1 MSDLNLAP
9 QGAGPLEKMRASVQD
24 DGTVSYALP
33 LGEQTVPL
41 NPLLGARL
49 QLRFE
54 QAIFCTACGRKTN
67 KSFNQGYC
75 YPCFQRLA
83 ACDSCIVSPE
93 KCHFAAGTCRE
104 PDWAERF
111 CMTDHLVY
119 LANSTGL
126 KVGITRVNQV
136 PTRWID
142 QGASAAVL
150 FARTQTRHLA
160 GLVEV
165 ILKAHVAD
173 RTQWQRL
180 LKGPP
185 EPVDLLAARDELWQ
199 RCAPELAALQG
210 AHGLAAVQRV
220 TGPERWSAHYPVLAY
235 PAKVKALAL
244 EKLGTVEGT
253 LEGIKG
259 QYLLLSSGVINIR
272 KYTAHQVSL
281 FTA

>member
-1 MSDLNLAP
+1 MSGELAHRAT
-9 QGAGPLEKMRASVQD
+9 GTLEKMRATVGD
-24 DGTVSYALP
+24 DGTVAYRLP
-33 LGEQTVPL
+33 LGEAEIAL
-41 NPLLGARL
+41 NPLLGQRI

-54 QAIFCTACGRKTN
+54 DAIYCTACGRKTN

-75 YPCFQRLA
+75 YPCFQKLA

-104 PDWAERF
+104 PSWAERF
-111 CMTDHLVY
+111 CMTDHWVY

-126 KVGITRVNQV
+126 KVGITRGNQV
-136 PTRWID
+136 PTRWLD

-150 FARTQTRHLA
+150 FARTATRHLA

-165 ILKAHVAD
+165 ILKAHAAD

-185 EPVDLLAARDELWQ
+185 EPVDLLAAREQLWET
-199 RCAPELAALQG
+199 CADALTGLQQD
-210 AHGLAAVQRV
+210 HGLQAVQRV
-220 TGPERWSAHYPVLAY
+220 TGPELWQAAYPVAAY

-259 QYLLLSSGVINIR
+259 QYLLLTSGVINIR
-272 KYTAHQVSL
+272 KYTAHQVAF
-281 FTA
+281 FTS

>member
-180 LKGPP
+180 LK
-185 EPVDLLAARDELWQ
+185 ARRSRWICWRRETTFGS
-199 RCAPELAALQG
+199 AALRNWPPCK
-210 AHGLAAVQRV
+210 GLMAWPPCSVSRAPSGGQPTIPCWPIQPRSK
-220 TGPERWSAHYPVLAY
+220 PWPWKSSA
-235 PAKVKALAL
+235 
-244 EKLGTVEGT
+244 
-253 LEGIKG
+253 
-259 QYLLLSSGVINIR
+259 LSRAPLRASRASICC
-272 KYTAHQVSL
+272 
-281 FTA
+281 